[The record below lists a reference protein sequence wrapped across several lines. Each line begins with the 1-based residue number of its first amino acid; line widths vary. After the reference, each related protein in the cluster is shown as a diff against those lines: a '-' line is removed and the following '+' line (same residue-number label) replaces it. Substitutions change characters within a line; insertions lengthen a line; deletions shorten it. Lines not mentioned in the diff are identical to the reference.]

1 MDDAQPFGRYL
12 INQYMPKGYTVNS
25 ALSKKSLNQAMNQ
38 LARNDPHQYVNTIS
52 NLKRLGDRLATQ
64 EGLSVGLDDI
74 QPEYT
79 RRDAILRSAQQQ
91 FNKATSDS
99 RRRAI
104 VEATHKKI
112 LDATME
118 HRGSL
123 TQQVKSGARGS
134 PVQYMKT
141 VGSPVYA
148 RDPKG
153 NVAPWLITKSYSEG
167 LTPADYYV
175 AGNEA
180 IMDTVKS
187 NTAVSEPGELSRIL
201 INNMSDLIIT
211 EDDCGTQ
218 NGILMDPKSPDV
230 IDRYLARSAGPF
242 GRNTL
247 ITSLNQPKMAKV
259 KSKVLVRSPMTC
271 EAGDGVCQKCQGL
284 NEKGNVQEIGTNVG
298 VRAAQA
304 MSEPLTQFALDAKH
318 GVRTA
323 KADVRQLAGI
333 EGFRQIIESPKQFLN
348 KATLASLDGKV
359 DKIEKA
365 PQGGYFVSVNNIQ
378 HYVNPNLKIKVTKGQ
393 NVTAG
398 DILSEGIPKPDEVVK
413 YKGLGA
419 GRQYMVD
426 NLKDLYRKQ
435 GKNLDQRHFEL
446 LARGELNSVKILD
459 DPSHTFI
466 PGDVLSYNTL
476 RTTLGREVKELSI
489 NEALGETLG
498 KEYLHFS
505 VGTRI
510 TPTIARMLKNEKINK
525 VLVAPRAPEV
535 EFVMKPATR
544 APLLNP
550 DWMARLAHRNLKTTI
565 QQAAH
570 FGDVANIHG
579 TSPIP
584 AYAFGTEFGQGAQ
597 GRY

>member
-1 MDDAQPFGRYL
+1 MTTAQPFGRYL
-12 INQYMPKGYTVNS
+12 INQHMPKGYTVNS
-25 ALSKKSLNQAMNQ
+25 ALGKKSLNQSMNQ
-38 LARNDPHQYVNTIS
+38 LARQDPHLYVNTIS
-52 NLKRLGDRLATQ
+52 NLKQLGDRLATQ

-74 QPEYT
+74 QPEYS
-79 RRDAILRSAQQQ
+79 RRDSIIRTAQQQ

-99 RRRAI
+99 RRRSI

-112 LDATME
+112 LDSTMK
-118 HRGSL
+118 HKGSL

-134 PVQYMKT
+134 PIQYMKT

-153 NVAPWLITKSYSEG
+153 KVAPWLITKSYSEG
-167 LTPADYYV
+167 LSPADYYV

-187 NTAVSEPGELSRIL
+187 NTSVSEPGELSRIL
-201 INNMSDLIIT
+201 INNMSDLIVT
-211 EDDCGTQ
+211 EDDCGTH
-218 NGILMDPKSPDV
+218 NGILMDPKNPDAV
-230 IDRYLARSAGPF
+230 DRYLAKSVGPF
-242 GRNTL
+242 KHNTL
-247 ITSLNQPKMAKV
+247 ITNLIQPKMAKAR
-259 KSKVLVRSPMTC
+259 SRVLVRSPMTC

-284 NEKGNVQEIGTNVG
+284 NEKGNVHEVGTNVG

-304 MSEPLTQFALDAKH
+304 MAEPLTQFALDAKH

-323 KADVRQLAGI
+323 KADTLQLAGI
-333 EGFRQIIESPKQFLN
+333 EGFRQIIESPKQFVN
-348 KATLASLDGKV
+348 KATLASQDGKIG
-359 DKIEKA
+359 KIEKA
-365 PQGGYFVSVNNIQ
+365 PQGGYFVNVDKTQ
-378 HYVNPNLKIKVTKGQ
+378 HYVTPNLKVRVKKGQ
-393 NVTAG
+393 AVTAG
-398 DILSEGIPKPDEVVK
+398 DALSEGIPKPDEVVK

-426 NLKDLYRKQ
+426 SLKQLYQGQ

-459 DPSHTFI
+459 DPSNTFI
-466 PGDVLSYNTL
+466 PGDVLNYNTL
-476 RTTLGREVKELSI
+476 RSTLGKDVKELPLTK
-489 NEALGETLG
+489 AMGETLG

-505 VGTRI
+505 VGTRV
-510 TPTIARMLKNEKINK
+510 TPTVARMLRKEKIDK
-525 VLVAPRAPEV
+525 VMVAPRAPEV

-570 FGDVANIHG
+570 FGDVANVHG

-584 AYAFGTEFGQGAQ
+584 AYAFGVEFGQGAQ

>member
-1 MDDAQPFGRYL
+1 MATDQPFGRYL
-12 INQYMPKGYTVNS
+12 INQHMPKGFTINS
-25 ALSKKSLNQAMNQ
+25 GIGKKSLSQSMNQ
-38 LARNDPHQYVNTIS
+38 LARQDPGLYVNTIS
-52 NLKRLGDRLATQ
+52 NLKRLGDTLATQ

-74 QPEYT
+74 EPEYSK
-79 RRDAILRSAQQQ
+79 RDAILRSAKQQ
-91 FNKATSDS
+91 FRSATTDT

-104 VEATHKKI
+104 VEAAHGKI
-112 LDATME
+112 LDSTMK

-123 TQQVKSGARGS
+123 TQQVKSGARGN

-153 NVAPWLITKSYSEG
+153 KVAPWLIERSYSEG
-167 LTPADYYV
+167 LSAADYYV

-187 NTAVSEPGELSRIL
+187 QTSVSEPGELGRIL
-201 INNMSDLIIT
+201 INNMSDLIVT
-211 EDDCGTQ
+211 EDDCGTN
-218 NGILMDPKSPDV
+218 NGIPMDPKNPDAV
-230 IDRYLARSAGPF
+230 DRYLAKSVGPF
-242 GRNTL
+242 RAGTL
-247 ITSLNQPKMAKV
+247 ITSLNQPKLAKV
-259 KSKVLVRSPMTC
+259 SRRVLVRSPMMC

-284 NEKGNVQEIGTNVG
+284 NENGNHQEIGTNVG
-298 VRAAQA
+298 IRAAQA
-304 MSEPLTQFALDAKH
+304 MAEPLTQFALNAKH

-323 KADVRQLAGI
+323 QTDRLQVSGL
-333 EGFRQIIESPKQFLN
+333 EGVRQIIESPKQFIN
-348 KATLASLDGKV
+348 KATLSTLDGKV
-359 DKIEKA
+359 GRVEKA
-365 PQGGYFVSVNNIQ
+365 PQGGHFVNIGTKQ
-378 HYVNPNLKIKVTKGQ
+378 HYVTPNLQVKVKPGQ
-393 NVTAG
+393 QVFAG
-398 DILSEGIPKPDEVVK
+398 DVLSEGIPKPDEVVK

-426 NLKDLYRKQ
+426 TLKGIYQNQ

-446 LARGELNSVKILD
+446 LAKGELNAVKILD
-459 DPSHTFI
+459 DPGNNFI
-466 PGDVLSYNTL
+466 PGDVVNYNTL
-476 RTTLGREVKELSI
+476 RSTLGRNVKELPI
-489 NEALGETLG
+489 NKALGETLG
-498 KEYLHFS
+498 KEYLHYS
-505 VGTRI
+505 VGTRV
-510 TPTIARMLKNEKINK
+510 TPEVARVLRKDKINS
-525 VLVAPRAPEV
+525 VMIAPRAPEV

-550 DWMARLAHRNLKTTI
+550 DWMARLAHRNLKTTL

-584 AYAFGTEFGQGAQ
+584 AYAFGVEFGQGAQ